1 MPSRTLCLTPRHL
14 FSGQQLLGDLD
25 FYFPG
30 EPGSTA
36 EHAAQLAFQ
45 AKLDFFGENR
55 AGVSTAALHVW
66 WADLEVVVGALDAAL
81 SKLANATDEAL
92 SSLAPGNRANNGAVL
107 SAAAELVAAVA
118 RANATCAPLGHRMLD
133 EALAAL
139 HRQHVLGH
147 EGYQPLLPLLATES
161 GHPNGPFPLPFDAD
175 ACDVIQPQT
184 PALLSLA
191 CLGGLL
197 ACQEVVALHFGS
209 HKPTAR
215 LDARSLPQ
223 LLSDVGLRAPQKAE
237 QLEALASR
245 LSTMGEDGG
254 MVLEA
259 GPVSHGLTGARLK
272 LERLQAALLYATGS
286 VAASAYNQAT
296 SNDGVGTPSAALID
310 DDCAERL
317 ESALDAAL
325 VPIPVPVN
333 SHPLVVEARRV
344 LADRHKMT
352 SYGSFSVEQPG
363 QNRLHMAPMSISNET
378 AVDGAVFDGTNQSG
392 VGGALT
398 NGAVPDDS
406 HWNLI
411 ESTSDRSIV
420 YWYNELTGESRWDTP
435 ERIRAEITA
444 GGLPEPAHAESGAAD
459 SGQQDEMTEASSA
472 EFLTSAGAAV
482 SHFRGMISKLQAT
495 VGVLPTGSQHT
506 QLL

>member
-1 MPSRTLCLTPRHL
+1 MFAFRWQ
-14 FSGQQLLGDLD
+14 QQLLDDLD

-30 EPGSTA
+30 KPGSTV
-36 EHAAQLAFQ
+36 ERAAQLAFQ
-45 AKLDFFGENR
+45 AKLDFFGESR

-81 SKLANATDEAL
+81 SNLATATDDAM
-92 SSLAPGNRANNGAVL
+92 SLAPGNRVSGSGGAVL
-107 SAAAELVAAVA
+107 NAASELVAAVA

-147 EGYQPLLPLLATES
+147 EGYPPLLPLLETES
-161 GHPNGPFPLPFDAD
+161 GHPDGPLPLPFDAD

-197 ACQEVVALHFGS
+197 ACQEIVALHFGS
-209 HKPTAR
+209 SKPTAR

-223 LLSDVGLRAPQKAE
+223 LLHDVGLRAPQEAE
-237 QLEALASR
+237 QLAALASR
-245 LSTMGEDGG
+245 LSTEGEDGS

-259 GPVSHGLTGARLK
+259 GPVAHGFTGARLK

-286 VAASAYNQAT
+286 VATSTFSQGSGNNGEASI
-296 SNDGVGTPSAALID
+296 SAALID

-344 LADRHKMT
+344 LADRRKMAAF
-352 SYGSFSVEQPG
+352 GSFSTEQPG
-363 QNRLHMAPMSISNET
+363 PNQPQVGNNSSSTSTSTSNAT
-378 AVDGAVFDGTNQSG
+378 AANDFNSG
-392 VGGALT
+392 VGGSTAD
-398 NGAVPDDS
+398 GVVADDS
-406 HWNLI
+406 NWHLI
-411 ESTSDRSIV
+411 ESTSDRSNV

-435 ERIRAEITA
+435 ERIRAKIVA
-444 GGLPEPAHAESGAAD
+444 DCLPEPGISE

-482 SHFRGMISKLQAT
+482 SHFREMVSKLQAT
-495 VGVLPTGSQHT
+495 VGVLPAGSQHA